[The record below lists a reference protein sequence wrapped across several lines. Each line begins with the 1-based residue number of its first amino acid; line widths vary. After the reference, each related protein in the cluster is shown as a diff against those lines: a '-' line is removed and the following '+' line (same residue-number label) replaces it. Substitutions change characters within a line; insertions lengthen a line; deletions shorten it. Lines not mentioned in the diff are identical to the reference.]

1 MAKFKYQARN
11 KSGELQAGFIEA
23 VSQETAANTLL
34 RHDLFILSLI
44 SVEKKGFRDRF
55 LTFLNRVR
63 TKDLM
68 VFTRQLATLIESEMP
83 LDNALKTLYQQTKN
97 PILREAVFQV
107 QQDVE
112 SGLSLSQALDRQKS
126 VFSDFYVNM
135 VRSAEVTGRL
145 QEAML
150 FLAGYVEKEAQWKS
164 RIANAMI
171 YPAVLLGLFL
181 VVAIVMVVV
190 VFPKI
195 QPVFEESGVDLPW
208 ISQALLS
215 GGNIFVEWWWLV
227 LLILV
232 GLVFIAIDYFK
243 SDEGKIVASQLI
255 LVLPV
260 FGELFR
266 KIYIARFSQSLS
278 VLIKGGVPIA
288 QAIEIGANTIGNI
301 VYSFS
306 K

>member
-1 MAKFKYQARN
+1 
-11 KSGELQAGFIEA
+11 
-23 VSQETAANTLL
+23 
-34 RHDLFILSLI
+34 
-44 SVEKKGFRDRF
+44 
-55 LTFLNRVR
+55 
-63 TKDLM
+63 
-68 VFTRQLATLIESEMP
+68 
-83 LDNALKTLYQQTKN
+83 
-97 PILREAVFQV
+97 
-107 QQDVE
+107 
-112 SGLSLSQALDRQKS
+112 
-126 VFSDFYVNM
+126 
-135 VRSAEVTGRL
+135 
-145 QEAML
+145 
-150 FLAGYVEKEAQWKS
+150 
-164 RIANAMI
+164 
-171 YPAVLLGLFL
+171 
-181 VVAIVMVVV
+181 MVVV